1 MMALLGPRFNMTGA
15 KLQGTKIGLIDKY
28 HLWAHVV
35 DPHAGEWRS
44 TVLLPRSIREIAK
57 EMIELF
63 IPFDEN
69 GCDDE
74 RRCMM
79 QEFEVSIFVSI
90 FHH

>member
-1 MMALLGPRFNMTGA
+1 M
-15 KLQGTKIGLIDKY
+15 
-28 HLWAHVV
+28 V
-35 DPHAGEWRS
+35 DPDVSEWRS
-44 TVLLPRSIREIAK
+44 TVLLPRSVREIAK